1 MATTGATPGRNRP
14 PRNPTGTQVDNGA
27 KRRIGGTR
35 AVTTSG
41 EPYPRQV
48 TGGDSDFSGT
58 VNFINWNGPVN
69 AVAPADTVDLEALLE
84 AVSGGTVT
92 ASTKIITPARGVR
105 CGSC

>member
-1 MATTGATPGRNRP
+1 MATAAATPVRNRL
-14 PRNPTGTQVDNGA
+14 PRNPTGTQVDNVV

-35 AVTTSG
+35 AVATSG
-41 EPYPRQV
+41 EPYRRQV
-48 TGGDSDFSGT
+48 TSDDSDFSGT

-69 AVAPADTVDLEALLE
+69 AVAPADIVDVEAPLE

-105 CGSC
+105 CGAC